1 MADRSPVMLRGLVE
15 LLTDY
20 GFAVVGSTSTA
31 EVSEL
36 VAKSPDVLLIDL
48 QLLLED
54 PQLWPDVQYTPV
66 ILGVVRQSVAD
77 AMPYVQSGVAGIWD
91 RDSSQSELTQ
101 IVAGAISG
109 EPQVSVAV
117 GGEVMS
123 RLSADQT
130 MTGLLTAREREILS
144 LMAEGSGNRGIA
156 ERLVISE
163 NTVRNH
169 VRSVLEKLQA
179 SSRTE
184 AVVIAARAGLIQL
197 R

>member
-1 MADRSPVMLRGLVE
+1 MLRGLVE

>member
-1 MADRSPVMLRGLVE
+1 MTIAESARRLVAVADRSPVMLRGLV
-15 LLTDY
+15 
-20 GFAVVGSTSTA
+20 

-54 PQLWPDVQYTPV
+54 PQLWPDVQHTPV

-77 AMPYVQSGVAGIWD
+77 AMPYMQSGVAGIWD

-109 EPQVSVAV
+109 EPQVSAAV

-144 LMAEGSGNRGIA
+144 LMAEGAGNRGIA

>member
-1 MADRSPVMLRGLVE
+1 MADRSPVMLRGLME
-15 LLTDY
+15 LLTDD

-36 VAKSPDVLLIDL
+36 VAKSPDALLIDL
-48 QLLLED
+48 QLLLDD
-54 PQLWPDVQYTPV
+54 PQLWPDVQHTPV
-66 ILGVVRQSVAD
+66 ILGVVRRSVAD

-109 EPQVSVAV
+109 ELQVSAAV

-144 LMAEGSGNRGIA
+144 LMAEGASNRGIA